1 MRAVSLCRQADY
13 YNLAPL
19 SVRVEA
25 VAASLRFAGAC
36 GG

>member
-1 MRAVSLCRQADY
+1 MERPPQH
-13 YNLAPL
+13 LAPL